1 VVTRPPNLVKMFLLY
16 RNKSKM
22 IESRLIEQRAR
33 LIMIVKQGVVPEELE
48 NEKIVEMQLQKRQ
61 VRRIVIIIGDNG
73 DVIVFRC

>member
-1 VVTRPPNLVKMFLLY
+1 MVTRPTNLVKMFLFY
-16 RNKSKM
+16 RNKRKM

>member
-1 VVTRPPNLVKMFLLY
+1 
-16 RNKSKM
+16 M

-33 LIMIVKQGVVPEELE
+33 LVMIVKQGVVPEELE

-61 VRRIVIIIGDNG
+61 VRRIVIIISDNG

>member
-1 VVTRPPNLVKMFLLY
+1 
-16 RNKSKM
+16 M

-33 LIMIVKQGVVPEELE
+33 LVMIVKQGVVPEELE

-61 VRRIVIIIGDNG
+61 VRRIIIIISDNG

>member
-1 VVTRPPNLVKMFLLY
+1 
-16 RNKSKM
+16 M

-61 VRRIVIIIGDNG
+61 VRRIVIIISDNG
-73 DVIVFRC
+73 DVIVFRCWC

>member
-1 VVTRPPNLVKMFLLY
+1 
-16 RNKSKM
+16 M

-33 LIMIVKQGVVPEELE
+33 LVMIVKQGVVAEELE

-61 VRRIVIIIGDNG
+61 VRRIVIIISDNG

>member
-1 VVTRPPNLVKMFLLY
+1 
-16 RNKSKM
+16 M

-33 LIMIVKQGVVPEELE
+33 LIMIVKQGVVAEELE

-61 VRRIVIIIGDNG
+61 VRRIVIIISDNG

>member
-1 VVTRPPNLVKMFLLY
+1 
-16 RNKSKM
+16 M

-33 LIMIVKQGVVPEELE
+33 LVMIVKQGVVPEQLE

-61 VRRIVIIIGDNG
+61 VRRIVIIISDNG

>member
-1 VVTRPPNLVKMFLLY
+1 
-16 RNKSKM
+16 M

-33 LIMIVKQGVVPEELE
+33 LVMIVKQGVVPEELE

-61 VRRIVIIIGDNG
+61 VRRIVVIISDNG

>member
-1 VVTRPPNLVKMFLLY
+1 
-16 RNKSKM
+16 M

-61 VRRIVIIIGDNG
+61 VRRIVIIIGDNV

>member
-1 VVTRPPNLVKMFLLY
+1 MVTRPTNLVKMCFLY

-61 VRRIVIIIGDNG
+61 VRRIVIIIGDNV

>member
-1 VVTRPPNLVKMFLLY
+1 
-16 RNKSKM
+16 M

-33 LIMIVKQGVVPEELE
+33 LVMIVKQGVVPEELE

-61 VRRIVIIIGDNG
+61 VRRIVIIICDNG

>member
-1 VVTRPPNLVKMFLLY
+1 
-16 RNKSKM
+16 M

-33 LIMIVKQGVVPEELE
+33 LVMIVKQGVVPEE

-61 VRRIVIIIGDNG
+61 VRRIVIIISDNG

>member
-1 VVTRPPNLVKMFLLY
+1 
-16 RNKSKM
+16 M

-61 VRRIVIIIGDNG
+61 VRRIVIIISDNG

>member
-1 VVTRPPNLVKMFLLY
+1 
-16 RNKSKM
+16 M

-33 LIMIVKQGVVPEELE
+33 LVMTVKQGVVPEELE

-61 VRRIVIIIGDNG
+61 VRRIVIIISDNG

>member
-1 VVTRPPNLVKMFLLY
+1 
-16 RNKSKM
+16 M

>member
-1 VVTRPPNLVKMFLLY
+1 
-16 RNKSKM
+16 M

-33 LIMIVKQGVVPEELE
+33 LVMIVKQGVVSEELE

-61 VRRIVIIIGDNG
+61 VRRIVIIISDNG

>member
-1 VVTRPPNLVKMFLLY
+1 MVTRPTNLVKMLFLY
-16 RNKSKM
+16 RNKSKI
-22 IESRLIEQRAR
+22 IESRLIEQRSR

-61 VRRIVIIIGDNG
+61 VRRIVIIIGDNV

>member
-1 VVTRPPNLVKMFLLY
+1 MVTRPKNLVKMLFLY

-33 LIMIVKQGVVPEELE
+33 LVMIVKQGVVPEELE

-61 VRRIVIIIGDNG
+61 VRRIVIIICDNV

>member
-1 VVTRPPNLVKMFLLY
+1 
-16 RNKSKM
+16 M

-33 LIMIVKQGVVPEELE
+33 LVMIVKQGVVPEELE

-61 VRRIVIIIGDNG
+61 VRRIVIIISDDG

>member
-1 VVTRPPNLVKMFLLY
+1 MVTRPPNLVKMFLLY

>member
-1 VVTRPPNLVKMFLLY
+1 
-16 RNKSKM
+16 M

-73 DVIVFRC
+73 DVIVFRCWC

>member
-1 VVTRPPNLVKMFLLY
+1 MLFLY

-33 LIMIVKQGVVPEELE
+33 LVMIVKQGVVPEELE

-61 VRRIVIIIGDNG
+61 VRRIVRIVIIICDNV